1 MRTIETSSTENLFG
15 LWSGKSKHMKEK
27 ESTTRRLQAAAS
39 CAADGTCKRAMTT
52 TTNLLTRSTV
62 FARCSPA
69 MEDGKRYE
77 NMAWRLWS
85 RETFCC
91 QPTPATAPRWSLER
105 SLSSNAPD
113 VPELST
119 SVASD
124 ESNLDSAIITTSRSD
139 LSASRPDLRRHD
151 SATSQARG
159 KHMTPIGLEKVVNSI
174 QEKKFIEPLSP
185 LPAELAPRPSE
196 PKPVQEATPRSATPP
211 SHARPIPEASTSTVA
226 TSVGCD
232 IMSPAVGSEASTSTD
247 VSQHSVVRGFEPGH
261 ISTSIRS
268 STNLNPTPI
277 LKKTSSFVSKP
288 LPAKADTSKKKQP
301 MFTLGG
307 SSEEENCSSFEAYS
321 MAQRSSLT
329 DHLRRAAAPMRKT
342 TSFKTEVSTRTFQ
355 DATSESEAAIETDS
369 EDDIDESAIEE
380 EDSDDDDWEDDDN
393 EESGPPSVADR
404 PLFQRV
410 DSKPNLTSR
419 RSLLTSALH
428 QDDRALALQNAASRS
443 SPAIRRSRTS
453 TPNGPSTGNSPQEDS
468 GLMMMRSQA
477 SRPKPIIMTTS
488 NVHPPAMSPKTTRR
502 NMLTSELTG
511 SLRQNLLWE
520 RQQKNATTNAVAKRQ
535 QSAANLPALRRA
547 MTTGDVKGLNNNNT
561 NEQQQQAAKSG
572 AFKDESKPSST
583 YNQFFDS
590 GLGDYHKS
598 GW

>member
-1 MRTIETSSTENLFG
+1 MPLRAERPIVRVEPSSMRTIETSSTENLFG
-15 LWSGKSKHMKEK
+15 LWS
-27 ESTTRRLQAAAS
+27 
-39 CAADGTCKRAMTT
+39 
-52 TTNLLTRSTV
+52 V

-91 QPTPATAPRWSLER
+91 QPDSLTSSRWSLGR
-105 SLSSNAPD
+105 RLSSSAPD

-124 ESNLDSAIITTSRSD
+124 ESNLDSAITSTSRSD
-139 LSASRPDLRRHD
+139 LSVSRPDLRRHD
-151 SATSQARG
+151 SATSHARG

-185 LPAELAPRPSE
+185 LPAELAAPIPE
-196 PKPVQEATPRSATPP
+196 LKPAEEDTTPRSATPP

-247 VSQHSVVRGFEPGH
+247 VSEHSVVRGFEPGH

-277 LKKTSSFVSKP
+277 LKKTSSFITKP
-288 LPAKADTSKKKQP
+288 LPAKADTTKKRQP

-329 DHLRRAAAPMRKT
+329 EHLRKAAAPMRKT

-355 DATSESEAAIETDS
+355 DATSESEAAIESDS

-404 PLFQRV
+404 TPLFQRV
-410 DSKPNLTSR
+410 DSKPDLTSR
-419 RSLLTSALH
+419 RSLLTTALH

-443 SPAIRRSRTS
+443 TPAIRRSRTS
-453 TPNGPSTGNSPQEDS
+453 TPNGPSTGNSPHDDS

-535 QSAANLPALRRA
+535 QSAANLPGLRRA
-547 MTTGDVKGLNNNNT
+547 MTTGDVKGLNNNN
-561 NEQQQQAAKSG
+561 EQQPQAKSS
-572 AFKDESKPSST
+572 AFKDDSKPSST